1 MQRIK
6 NVFVLLRIPTAQIK
20 RVMQK
25 DKKVM
30 IKVQKHIRKV
40 VPQSSKLHA
49 YLSRKSSALFRR
61 LNDEFFA
68 ISDHKHKSAKKQRLN
83 FSRKYYQSRYSCCTK
98 LESLCL
104 LFVQNREPDSRATAP
119 LELVHTDLAGPVTP
133 RSRDGHK

>member
-1 MQRIK
+1 MS
-6 NVFVLLRIPTAQIK
+6 RIPTAQIK

-25 DKKVM
+25 GKKVM

-40 VPQSSKLHA
+40 VPQSSKLHV

-61 LNDEFFA
+61 LNNEFVT

-83 FSRKYYQSRYSCCTK
+83 LSRKYYQCRYHCCTK

-104 LFVQNREPDSRATAP
+104 LFVQTRTLKYKS
-119 LELVHTDLAGPVTP
+119 LLPVFILKNIEIP
-133 RSRDGHK
+133 VL